1 MNQALLVIDAQ
12 QALIDGDAGE
22 PGVGNKEILLQKI
35 NAVIEKA
42 VQENV
47 NIVFVRDTSVA
58 GGEGPGFEV
67 HPAIRRPEG
76 AAFFKKSATSAFYHT
91 SLLDYLKERAIEH
104 LVIAGCQTEYCI
116 DTAVRMATVNG
127 FDVTLVGDAHG
138 TADTPVLS
146 AEQIV
151 KHHNQT
157 LNGYDNDDHFSLV
170 RNSDEALFQ
179 PIHERYR

>member
-76 AAFFKKSATSAFYHT
+76 AAFFKRARQA
-91 SLLDYLKERAIEH
+91 LLSYIVIGLPQRTRHRAS
-104 LVIAGCQTEYCI
+104 C
-116 DTAVRMATVNG
+116 DSR
-127 FDVTLVGDAHG
+127 
-138 TADTPVLS
+138 LS
-146 AEQIV
+146 
-151 KHHNQT
+151 
-157 LNGYDNDDHFSLV
+157 D
-170 RNSDEALFQ
+170 
-179 PIHERYR
+179 